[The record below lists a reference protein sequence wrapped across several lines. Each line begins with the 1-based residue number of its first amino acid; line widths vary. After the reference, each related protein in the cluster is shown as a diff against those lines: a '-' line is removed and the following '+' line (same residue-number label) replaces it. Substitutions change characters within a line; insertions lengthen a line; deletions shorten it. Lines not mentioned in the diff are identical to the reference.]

1 MAIIVEIELK
11 LALAGD
17 QAARL
22 RRLAELRAVRPAR
35 QRLFSLYLDTPDFD
49 LFGRGIALRLRR
61 VGFHWVQTLKAR
73 AGTGG
78 LLTRRP
84 EWEVQVTGN
93 RPDLSVL
100 PEEARALISAE
111 WRDRLAPAFETDF
124 VRLAW
129 LLRHG
134 ESEIE
139 VALDRGAIRSGG
151 RELPISEVELELKS
165 GRLDDLFTLAEGW
178 LDTLPFQLEPRSKAQ
193 RGYQLAGA
201 LPQGPV
207 KAGTL
212 ALAPDMPATVAFATI
227 VRACMAQFEANL
239 PGLLHGTV
247 GQTDSEY
254 LHQMRVAMRR
264 LRAVVGLLRHAGLPQ
279 PPWVGELRWLMGEL
293 SPARDWDVFVDETL
307 PRLRAVL
314 PDAERLDALTPAVTA
329 ARLAAQERAR
339 QAVGST
345 RLVRLWLALE
355 RDLAGSPAGTGMDT
369 AAWAHAAL
377 RRRHRQLRRRGRHF
391 ERLSASERHALRIA
405 AKKLRYAAD
414 AFASLY
420 GSRAMRYIARLA
432 GLQDE
437 LGLANDRA
445 VAARLLGE
453 LRLDATGM
461 RAAGLVEGFLCG
473 EALAHEAAM
482 ARDWH
487 ALLQTRPFW

>member
-1 MAIIVEIELK
+1 MEIELK

-17 QAARL
+17 QATRF
-22 RRLAELRAVRPAR
+22 RRLAELRVARPTR
-35 QRLFSLYLDTPDFD
+35 HKLYSVYLDTSGFD
-49 LFGRGIALRLRR
+49 LLGRGIALRLRR

-78 LLTRRP
+78 LLAQRP

-100 PEEARALISAE
+100 PEEACGLVPVDLRDALV
-111 WRDRLAPAFETDF
+111 PAFETEF
-124 VRLAW
+124 TRAAW

-134 ESEIE
+134 ESQIE
-139 VALDRGAIRSGG
+139 VALDQGTIRAGG

-165 GRLDDLFTLAEGW
+165 GRLADLFDLAEGW
-178 LDTLPFQLEPRSKAQ
+178 LDGLPFQLEPRSKAQ

-201 LPQGPV
+201 LPLAPV
-207 KAGTL
+207 KAGAL
-212 ALAPDMPATVAFATI
+212 ALSPDMPATAAFAAI
-227 VRACMAQFEANL
+227 ARACVDQFDANL
-239 PGLLHGTV
+239 PGLLRGTP
-247 GQTDSEY
+247 GQIDTEY
-254 LHQMRVAMRR
+254 LHQMRVSMRR
-264 LRAVVGLLRHAGLPQ
+264 LRAIVGLLRHAGLP
-279 PPWVGELRWLMGEL
+279 PPAWVGELKWLMGEL

-314 PDAERLDALTPAVTA
+314 PDGQRLDALAPAVAA
-329 ARLAAQERAR
+329 ARQDAQERAR

-345 RLVRLWLALE
+345 RLVKLWLAVE
-355 RDLAGSPAGTGMDT
+355 RDLASLAGEGMDA

-377 RRRHRQLRRRGRHF
+377 RRRHRQLRRLGRHF
-391 ERLSASERHALRIA
+391 DRLSAPERHAVRIA

-420 GSRAMRYIARLA
+420 GARAARYIGRLA
-432 GLQDE
+432 ALQDE

-453 LRLDATGM
+453 PKLDADGT
-461 RAAGLVEGFLCG
+461 RAAGLVEGYLCG
-473 EALAHEAAM
+473 EALAHEAAL
-482 ARDWH
+482 ARGWRE
-487 ALLQTRPFW
+487 LIRSRPFW